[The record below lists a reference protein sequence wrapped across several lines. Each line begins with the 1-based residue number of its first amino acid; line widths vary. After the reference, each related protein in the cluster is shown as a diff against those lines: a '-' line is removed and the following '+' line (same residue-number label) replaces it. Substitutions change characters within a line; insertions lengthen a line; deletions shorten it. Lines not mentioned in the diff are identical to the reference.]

1 MYQKLYILNISEL
14 DKIIYEIKQNINFE
28 IINCPKI
35 SDFLSE
41 INNVKDDLLN
51 SVILIKNNDLK
62 FVKEKVDDNRIC
74 ILPKLPVKIFSLL
87 DKINSKLIQQTYDYQ
102 SNMIIKDYCLDLNA
116 RNLKK
121 NKKILK
127 LTERETEAI
136 LHLHKMKKPINIET
150 LQKEVWKYGYDLE
163 THTVETHI
171 YRLRK
176 KIKKKF
182 DDEGFIVSKKDGYLI
197 K

>member
-14 DKIIYEIKQNINFE
+14 DKIIYEIKQNVNFE

-87 DKINSKLIQQTYDYQ
+87 DTINTKLIQVTSSSSSSSSVIQE
-102 SNMIIKDYCLDLNA
+102 S
-116 RNLKK
+116 
-121 NKKILK
+121 
-127 LTERETEAI
+127 E
-136 LHLHKMKKPINIET
+136 
-150 LQKEVWKYGYDLE
+150 EV
-163 THTVETHI
+163 VV
-171 YRLRK
+171 
-176 KIKKKF
+176 
-182 DDEGFIVSKKDGYLI
+182 IVME
-197 K
+197 